1 MVQRIKTGMIADGAV
16 TTAKMNDE
24 VENLFSFRNRIIN
37 GDMRID
43 QRNNGSAAPATGA
56 QNNAYGVDRFYTRA
70 FGGAGDYPAG
80 TLHNSQRSTDAP
92 PGFSY
97 SLRVTAAQNIAYPVG
112 GARLGAWI
120 QQPIEADNVLDL
132 LNGSGGTVA
141 FTISFWAKAS
151 KTGVVSVSVE
161 CYNVGGSYCTTVNI
175 NQANTWE
182 YKTVTIPAQNS
193 YNFSSGNGNGLELK
207 IGLASNTSWLVS
219 TLNQWNNGST
229 SRGVLA
235 STQTNFLAATND
247 YLAIT
252 GVQLEAGSTVTPFE
266 RRPYGL
272 ELSLCERYYQIISA
286 SNHRFFTSTTA
297 TSGVSIC
304 VESLRTEMRTTPS
317 ITSSG
322 GASGVATGVLVR
334 VDNNTSAS
342 RAINFDPTSV
352 RAIRFYP
359 EGTTTSVLS
368 ILAGMPDL
376 FCSAEF

>member
-1 MVQRIKTGMIADGAV
+1 MPIQTVSQAFSNEGIGG
-16 TTAKMNDE
+16 
-24 VENLFSFRNRIIN
+24 FSFRNKIIN

-43 QRNNGSAAPATGA
+43 QRNNGSAAAATGA

-97 SLRVTAAQNIAYPVG
+97 SLRVTAAQNISYPVG

-120 QQPIEADNVLDL
+120 QQSIEADNVLDF

-161 CYNVGGSYCTTVNI
+161 CFSVGGSYCTTVNI

-193 YNFSSGNGNGLELK
+193 YNFSSGNGVGLELK

-219 TLNQWNNGST
+219 TLNQWNNAST
-229 SRGVLA
+229 NRGVLA

-266 RRPYGL
+266 RRPIGMEL
-272 ELSLCERYYQIISA
+272 ELCRRYCNVWR
-286 SNHRFFTSTTA
+286 SNSSYEWLVNAWNYTTGA
-297 TSGVSIC
+297 VGLYRYPV
-304 VESLRTEMRTTPS
+304 EMRTTPTVTFS
-317 ITSSG
+317 SQTGFISDFSSG
-322 GASGVATGVLVR
+322 NAASTAMGAIYGNQFGIRIVLTGST
-334 VDNNTSAS
+334 NNTLPC
-342 RAINFDPTSV
+342 AIANDVNGGRTVTFN
-352 RAIRFYP
+352 
-359 EGTTTSVLS
+359 
-368 ILAGMPDL
+368 
-376 FCSAEF
+376 AEF

>member
-1 MVQRIKTGMIADGAV
+1 MIQRVKTGVIADGAI

-43 QRNNGSAAPATGA
+43 QRNNGSAAAATAA

-97 SLRVTAAQNIAYPVG
+97 SLRVTAAQNISYPVG

-120 QQPIEADNVLDL
+120 QQSIEADNLLDF

-141 FTISFWAKAS
+141 FTVSFWAKAS

-161 CYNVGGSYCTTVNI
+161 CFSVGGSYCTTVNI

-193 YNFSSGNGNGLELK
+193 YNFSSGNGVGLELK

-219 TLNQWNNGST
+219 TLNQWNNS
-229 SRGVLA
+229 SNRGVLA

-252 GVQLEAGSTVTPFE
+252 GVQFEAGSTVTPFE
-266 RRPYGL
+266 RRPITT
-272 ELSLCERYYQIISA
+272 ELLLCQRYYAKMS
-286 SNHRFFTSTTA
+286 STNNNGAVGSGIGRSSTA
-297 TSGVSIC
+297 TNIYIKLPVTMRTLPTVSYNTLYINYASDVYRAVDGNSGVQGG
-304 VESLRTEMRTTPS
+304 VDSLNYFPN
-317 ITSSG
+317 SSTAG
-322 GASGVATGVLVR
+322 VGAGVA
-334 VDNNTSAS
+334 
-342 RAINFDPTSV
+342 AILSV
-352 RAIRFYP
+352 GQGGYIDFNSEY
-359 EGTTTSVLS
+359 
-368 ILAGMPDL
+368 
-376 FCSAEF
+376 